1 MSNRPEIV
9 RRVGKFMDHV
19 MGAMCG
25 DVATYFALLAQP
37 VHQWMVR
44 HAQGAIDVFVR
55 FEAGPIVA

>member
-1 MSNRPEIV
+1 
-9 RRVGKFMDHV
+9 MDHV